1 MAKLFLITT
10 YRRGALSEDLTAHP
24 TVTMA
29 IDCVVA
35 AAVQIS
41 AAVQTPFLTLC
52 NASMGHHLPSSIRIL
67 KYLEILRPPG
77 LHTKSISEQSG
88 IEASKL
94 IHILRLFATRHIL
107 REVTSA
113 VFATNRISSLIQA
126 RAPKSCQSSKQLKY
140 NHTNGIAVF
149 VGLCEIQKAS
159 AYITETYL
167 ISPSKQ
173 TCEGR
178 EPTRAPL
185 CFAFGALESQ
195 TDFFGWLEGK
205 ADLTLQE
212 ASKGR

>member
-10 YRRGALSEDLTAHP
+10 YRRGVLSEDLTAHP

-52 NASMGHHLPSSIRIL
+52 NASMGVSCLVVCRQGAPSDKLLYFQHHLPSSIRIL

-94 IHILRLFATRHIL
+94 SQSLTTAMHMASTYTSSLVHILRLFATRHIL
-107 REVTSA
+107 REVTLA

-126 RAPKSCQSSKQLKY
+126 RAPKSCQSSKQVDGMSYSNSL
-140 NHTNGIAVF
+140 F
-149 VGLCEIQKAS
+149 
-159 AYITETYL
+159 
-167 ISPSKQ
+167 
-173 TCEGR
+173 
-178 EPTRAPL
+178 
-185 CFAFGALESQ
+185 ALEDLSLNITTQ
-195 TDFFGWLEGK
+195 TG
-205 ADLTLQE
+205 
-212 ASKGR
+212 